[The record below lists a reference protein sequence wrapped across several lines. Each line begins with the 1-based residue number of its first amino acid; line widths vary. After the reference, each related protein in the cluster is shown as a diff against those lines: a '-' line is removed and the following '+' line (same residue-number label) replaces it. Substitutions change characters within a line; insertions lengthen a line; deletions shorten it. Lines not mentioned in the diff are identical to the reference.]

1 MNPTLME
8 KSFFLKFSGF
18 SERGLFLYELMAD
31 WGLRTTMKTR
41 VCGDWGK
48 VGVKSGYVWHKVV
61 YIGVAFAVKVV

>member
-1 MNPTLME
+1 
-8 KSFFLKFSGF
+8 
-18 SERGLFLYELMAD
+18 MAD